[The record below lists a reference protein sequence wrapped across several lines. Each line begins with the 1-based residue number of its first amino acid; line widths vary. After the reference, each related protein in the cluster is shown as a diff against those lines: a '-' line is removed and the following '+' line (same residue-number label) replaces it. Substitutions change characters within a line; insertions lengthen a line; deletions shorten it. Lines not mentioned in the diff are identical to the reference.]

1 MNLKSQVREVALKL
15 RKTEYKKHE
24 DCMKYNFDLKILK
37 LNDLEFY
44 FHKIILISCS
54 DYFNNYFLSLK
65 DKNLE
70 EKPIEDKPQNEENNE
85 VKNQDNKNKNK
96 IIVNFPEIISSSFG
110 GILPLII
117 LIATVFHALD
127 LVLFY
132 CLVYY
137 FGSSV
142 IMSLKYILKAVNKSN
157 SINIA

>member
-1 MNLKSQVREVALKL
+1 MRLIYQKYLNSERELVDQGVLAPEMDVFKDHSQV
-15 RKTEYKKHE
+15 
-24 DCMKYNFDLKILK
+24 
-37 LNDLEFY
+37 
-44 FHKIILISCS
+44 SS
-54 DYFNNYFLSLK
+54 LSVFFV
-65 DKNLE
+65 E
-70 EKPIEDKPQNEENNE
+70 TMG
-85 VKNQDNKNKNK
+85 V
-96 IIVNFPEIISSSFG
+96 G